1 MSTQLLRQ
9 IWEAQDAAYNLISEY
24 DSLPHHYG
32 SVVLYQAEAYIVN
45 LVGQHP
51 GITVTQ
57 LAEILNKTTSACSQI
72 VRKLRAKGFVEQ
84 NRNPGNNRLYNLEL
98 TKEGAEVFQ
107 AHIKFNQE
115 CQTKTF
121 ALLEGF
127 TDEELLI
134 HLRVQERLNEAYQ
147 DDVKRS
153 QEQFSKVE

>member
-1 MSTQLLRQ
+1 MNTQLLRQ
-9 IWEAQDAAYNLISEY
+9 IWDAQDTAYDLMNEY
-24 DSLPHHYG
+24 DSLPHYYG

-84 NRNPGNNRLYNLEL
+84 IRNPDNNRLYNLEL
-98 TKEGAEVFQ
+98 TKEGTQVFQ
-107 AHIKFNQE
+107 AHIQFNQE
-115 CQTKTF
+115 CQKKTF
-121 ALLEGF
+121 DLLQGF
-127 TDEELLI
+127 TNEELLI
-134 HLRVQERLNEAYQ
+134 HLRVQEKLNEAYQ

-153 QEQFSKVE
+153 RDQFAKV

>member
-9 IWEAQDAAYNLISEY
+9 IWEAQDTAYDLMSEY

-32 SVVLYQAEAYIVN
+32 NVVLYQAEAYIVN
-45 LVGQHP
+45 LVGRHP

-84 NRNPGNNRLYNLEL
+84 IRNPDNNRLYNLEL
-98 TKEGAEVFQ
+98 TQMGTEVFQ
-107 AHIKFNQE
+107 SYISFNQE
-115 CQTKTF
+115 CQAKTF
-121 ALLEGF
+121 ELLKDF
-127 TDEELLI
+127 SDEELAV
-134 HLRVQERLNEAYQ
+134 HLRVQRKLNEAYQ

-153 QEQFSKVE
+153 REQVDRP

>member
-1 MSTQLLRQ
+1 M
-9 IWEAQDAAYNLISEY
+9 
-24 DSLPHHYG
+24 
-32 SVVLYQAEAYIVN
+32 
-45 LVGQHP
+45 
-51 GITVTQ
+51 
-57 LAEILNKTTSACSQI
+57 
-72 VRKLRAKGFVEQ
+72 RKLRAKGFVEQ

>member
-9 IWEAQDAAYNLISEY
+9 IWEAQDAAYDLMNEY
-24 DSLPHHYG
+24 DSLPHYYG

-84 NRNPGNNRLYNLEL
+84 IRNPGNNRFYNLEL
-98 TKEGAEVFQ
+98 TQEGTKVFQ
-107 AHIKFNQE
+107 ARIKFNQE
-115 CQTKTF
+115 CQKKTF
-121 ALLEGF
+121 DLLKDF

-134 HLRVQERLNEAYQ
+134 HLKVQQKLNEAYQ
-147 DDVKRS
+147 DDVRRTR
-153 QEQFSKVE
+153 EQFAKA

>member
-1 MSTQLLRQ
+1 M
-9 IWEAQDAAYNLISEY
+9 NEY
-24 DSLPHHYG
+24 DSLPHYYG

-84 NRNPGNNRLYNLEL
+84 IRNPDNNRLYNLEL
-98 TKEGAEVFQ
+98 TEAGAEVFQ
-107 AHIKFNQE
+107 AHISFNQE
-115 CQTKTF
+115 CQEKTF
-121 ALLEGF
+121 ELLKDF
-127 TDEELLI
+127 TGEELSI
-134 HLRVQERLNEAYQ
+134 HLRVQRRLNEAYQ

-153 QEQFSKVE
+153 REQLSRP

>member
-1 MSTQLLRQ
+1 MNTQLLRQ
-9 IWEAQDAAYNLISEY
+9 IWDAQDTAYDLMNEY
-24 DSLPHHYG
+24 DSLPHYYG

-84 NRNPGNNRLYNLEL
+84 IRNPDNNRLYNLEL
-98 TKEGAEVFQ
+98 TKEGTQVFQ
-107 AHIKFNQE
+107 AHIQFNQE
-115 CQTKTF
+115 CQKKTF
-121 ALLEGF
+121 DRLQGV
-127 TDEELLI
+127 TNEELLI
-134 HLRVQERLNEAYQ
+134 HLRVQEKLNEAYQ

-153 QEQFSKVE
+153 REQFAKV

>member
-1 MSTQLLRQ
+1 MSTQLLQQ
-9 IWEAQDAAYNLISEY
+9 IWEAQDTAYDLMSEY

-32 SVVLYQAEAYIVN
+32 NVVLYQAEAYIVN

-84 NRNPGNNRLYNLEL
+84 FRNPDNNRRYNLEL
-98 TKEGAEVFQ
+98 TQAGTEVFQ
-107 AHIKFNQE
+107 AHISFNQE
-115 CQTKTF
+115 CQMKTF
-121 ALLEGF
+121 ELLKDF
-127 TDEELLI
+127 TDEELMV
-134 HLRVQERLNEAYQ
+134 HLRVQRKLNEAYQ

-153 QEQFSKVE
+153 KEQVDRP

>member
-1 MSTQLLRQ
+1 MNTQLLRQ
-9 IWEAQDAAYNLISEY
+9 IWDAQDTAYDLMNEY
-24 DSLPHHYG
+24 DSLPHYYG

-84 NRNPGNNRLYNLEL
+84 IRNPDNNRLYNLEL
-98 TKEGAEVFQ
+98 TKEGTQVFQ
-107 AHIKFNQE
+107 AHIQFNQE
-115 CQTKTF
+115 CQKKTF
-121 ALLEGF
+121 DLLQGF
-127 TDEELLI
+127 TNEELLI
-134 HLRVQERLNEAYQ
+134 HLRVQEKLNEAYQ

-153 QEQFSKVE
+153 REQFAKV

>member
-9 IWEAQDAAYNLISEY
+9 IWEAQDAAYDLMNEY
-24 DSLPHHYG
+24 DSLPHYYG
-32 SVVLYQAEAYIVN
+32 RVVLYQAEAYIVN

-84 NRNPGNNRLYNLEL
+84 IRNPGNNRFYNLEL
-98 TKEGAEVFQ
+98 TQEGTKVFQ
-107 AHIKFNQE
+107 SHIKFNQE
-115 CQTKTF
+115 CQKKTF
-121 ALLEGF
+121 DLLKDF

-134 HLRVQERLNEAYQ
+134 HLKVQQKLNEAYQ
-147 DDVKRS
+147 DDVRRTR
-153 QEQFSKVE
+153 EQFAKA